1 MKKLFVKLG
10 VCFAL
15 LLSMLTSFTGVVF
28 ASNEGVSVDKNTTG
42 LSDAKYQATF
52 VFDASNLSKEV
63 DNVQLEGGFQ
73 FIKESDDHL
82 YEENKGSN
90 SGIIGILLM
99 NIKMECTQL
108 VVVVTKIEQML
119 NIMEVIFYMI

>member
-82 YEENKGSN
+82 FQKADKLQKEE
-90 SGIIGILLM
+90 IISIIQRVNETTYDRLAS
-99 NIKMECTQL
+99 IYSRL
-108 VVVVTKIEQML
+108 V
-119 NIMEVIFYMI
+119 YA